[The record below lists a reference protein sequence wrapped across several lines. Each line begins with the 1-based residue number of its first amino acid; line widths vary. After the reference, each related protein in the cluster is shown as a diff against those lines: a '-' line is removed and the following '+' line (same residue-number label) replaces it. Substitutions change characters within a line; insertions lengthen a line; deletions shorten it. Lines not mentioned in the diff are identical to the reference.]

1 MKNNSKI
8 CTKEKKLMFF
18 IIIAVCYLPAFIA
31 FCPVI
36 FNYDGPDELYALAND
51 VQPYIY
57 TLLIRILAMISVK
70 LFNNVDVGMCILA
83 VIQEI
88 AAIYA
93 FTRMCDFIDKE
104 FNKKWLTIMSLLF
117 FALFPY
123 NALMPLMTTKDSL
136 FTSMLILSI
145 INIYELVKTKKP
157 KDEKIIQL
165 IICTIELIMALLLRT
180 NFKYALV
187 VCTLILV
194 VYLLAKKIGERKNLQ
209 TILIAFVVAIIIGSI
224 INQILMVLLK
234 PVKMAE
240 REKYNIFA
248 QSVANIINKRE
259 NDLTEEERLKIEK
272 YYIGGLDEIKSKYSP
287 KLSDPIKNRVNLESV
302 EKDRADYIK
311 FSISLMMK
319 YKKEAIESFINTNKG
334 YFDFT
339 DETFGE
345 IYPNKINR
353 GIFELYTVMLRPATE
368 RNLKD
373 ETNHVSSYINEKALD
388 GMSIDTYRVHEFN
401 LLEPVKHAY
410 KEMFTE
416 NKVLRIPV
424 INIIFKPALYFYLT
438 LIALVYAII
447 KRKKEHILTL
457 ILVSLY
463 MATLLLG
470 PCVLVRYIYPMIAI
484 LPLTI
489 STFLKS
495 ANKNDNL

>member
-1 MKNNSKI
+1 M
-8 CTKEKKLMFF
+8 
-18 IIIAVCYLPAFIA
+18 
-31 FCPVI
+31 
-36 FNYDGPDELYALAND
+36 
-51 VQPYIY
+51 
-57 TLLIRILAMISVK
+57 
-70 LFNNVDVGMCILA
+70 
-83 VIQEI
+83 
-88 AAIYA
+88 
-93 FTRMCDFIDKE
+93 
-104 FNKKWLTIMSLLF
+104 
-117 FALFPY
+117 
-123 NALMPLMTTKDSL
+123 
-136 FTSMLILSI
+136 
-145 INIYELVKTKKP
+145 KTKK
-157 KDEKIIQL
+157 L
-165 IICTIELIMALLLRT
+165 VLTALLT
-180 NFKYALV
+180 AFALV
-187 VCTLILV
+187 AFTVEAAIPPITPIYGIKLGIANVFTLFALYSLGTSCAAAVQFLRIIL
-194 VYLLAKKIGERKNLQ
+194 
-209 TILIAFVVAIIIGSI
+209 GSI
-224 INQILMVLLK
+224 FNQILMVLLK

-248 QSVANIINKRE
+248 QSVANIINKKE
-259 NDLTEEERLKIEK
+259 NDLTAEEKQKIEK
-272 YYIGGLDEIKSKYSP
+272 YYIGGIDQIKSMYSP

-302 EKDRADYIK
+302 EKNRADYIK

-401 LLEPVKHAY
+401 LLEPVKHVY

-438 LIALVYAII
+438 LIALVYSII
-447 KRKKEHILTL
+447 KRKKEHVLTL

-489 STFLKS
+489 STFLKN